1 MSACVQ
7 CGQNFSCGM
16 VDTPASDPCWCM
28 ALPPLPPAL
37 LESVGD
43 ATRCFC
49 PDCLQGLLNR
59 HLSGS
64 L

>member
-43 ATRCFC
+43 ARAVSVQIVCKAYSIAT
-49 PDCLQGLLNR
+49 
-59 HLSGS
+59 
-64 L
+64 

>member
-1 MSACVQ
+1 
-7 CGQNFSCGM
+7 M

-59 HLSGS
+59 HLSDS
-64 L
+64 F